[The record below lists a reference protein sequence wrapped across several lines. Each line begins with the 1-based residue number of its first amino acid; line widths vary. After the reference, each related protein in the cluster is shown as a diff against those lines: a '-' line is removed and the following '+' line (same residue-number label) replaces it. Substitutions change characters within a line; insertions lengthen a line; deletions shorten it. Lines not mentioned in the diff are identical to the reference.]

1 MLHCRQL
8 SVDRVLLAY
17 EDGNI
22 DILYGAPEPEKVI
35 NIPDIAE
42 ATSVGDSRS
51 IADVAFDA
59 DTVYVATSFG
69 LVKMDMAKGET
80 LTSGSYPS
88 SVTGVAV
95 TPSHIVMKCG
105 SKLYSIPKG
114 KRINTLDNFTAL
126 TSWGGVAQMTA
137 LSPDKLLLRRDT
149 RGRESL
155 YTRDSS

>member
-1 MLHCRQL
+1 M
-8 SVDRVLLAY
+8 
-17 EDGNI
+17 
-22 DILYGAPEPEKVI
+22 
-35 NIPDIAE
+35 
-42 ATSVGDSRS
+42 
-51 IADVAFDA
+51 
-59 DTVYVATSFG
+59 
-69 LVKMDMAKGET
+69 
-80 LTSGSYPS
+80 
-88 SVTGVAV
+88 TGVAV

-155 YTRDSS
+155 YTLSFNGNSASGAIAVGDPASSSVAPFIFTPDGKVRYVTAGALWGD